1 MALLPVIG
9 VHVQNL
15 AFFQLPP
22 AHDINFGSDSCTG
35 TAAAMLYIHTVF
47 YMKTSGSSP

>member
-9 VHVQNL
+9 VHVQNM

-35 TAAAMLYIHTVF
+35 TAAMLYIHTVF

>member
-9 VHVQNL
+9 VQNL